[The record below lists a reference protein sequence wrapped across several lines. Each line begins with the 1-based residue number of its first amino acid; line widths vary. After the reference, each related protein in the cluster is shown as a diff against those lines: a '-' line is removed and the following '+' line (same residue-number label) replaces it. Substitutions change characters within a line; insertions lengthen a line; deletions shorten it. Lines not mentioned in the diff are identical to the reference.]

1 MPDICC
7 FDTDV
12 VSCYLVQKPGDT
24 HWVEQNRRAKS
35 LFDLLKKEKT
45 DFYIPSIVLME
56 VLLAFPEPDRRYD
69 IHKKLLEIFKI
80 ANFTPHCAEVVPELL
95 FNNGFKELSTT
106 LPRKEREC
114 IKEDNKILATALCLG
129 AKTLYTNN
137 KKDYQKWADG
147 RISLVSLDEIPIQES
162 LFNEKGE

>member
-1 MPDICC
+1 MQEICC

-12 VSCYLVQKPGDT
+12 VSCYLVQKPGDP
-24 HWVEQNRRAKS
+24 HWVEQNQRANS
-35 LFDLLKKEKT
+35 LFDNLKNEKT

-56 VLLAFPEPDRRYD
+56 ILLAFPEPDRRND
-69 IHKKLLEIFKI
+69 VHKKILEIFKI

-95 FNNGFKELSTT
+95 FNNGFKELSTL

-114 IKEDNKILATALCLG
+114 VIEYNKILATALCLG

-137 KKDYQKWADG
+137 KKDFQKWAAG
-147 RISLVSLDEIPIQES
+147 KINLVSLDEIPIQES
-162 LFNEKGE
+162 LFGETLE